1 LIPKRKIILFLIVIG
16 LVSLLFKLYTV
27 DFSIPFRGDNLF
39 YTLNA
44 LQYSQSDFFIP
55 QKTNPGWPLFI
66 SPFLWLFDSDNFI
79 DYSNLVRTLSLCIMS
94 FTILPMYLLAR
105 KFFDEK
111 YSLIAVIL
119 FAFEPHLNYI
129 SGRGISE
136 PLFILVIVSTFF
148 LILDKKPKYI
158 FLHQKLTLL
167 TFFHILVLS
176 PSYLGYKY
184 LGRDPY
190 L

>member
-1 LIPKRKIILFLIVIG
+1 MIPKKNIILFLIIIG
-16 LVSLLFKLYTV
+16 IISLLFKLYTV
-27 DFSIPFRGDNLF
+27 DFSLPFRGDNLF

-44 LQYSQSDFFIP
+44 LQYSQGDFFIP

-66 SPFLWLFDSDNFI
+66 SSFLSLFNSDNFV
-79 DYSNLVRTLSLCIMS
+79 DYSNLVRTLSLSIAS

-129 SGRGISE
+129 AGRGVSE
-136 PLFILVIVSTFF
+136 PLFILVIVFAF
-148 LILDKKPKYI
+148 LFWL
-158 FLHQKLTLL
+158 FL
-167 TFFHILVLS
+167 TFFFFL
-176 PSYLGYKY
+176 
-184 LGRDPY
+184 
-190 L
+190 